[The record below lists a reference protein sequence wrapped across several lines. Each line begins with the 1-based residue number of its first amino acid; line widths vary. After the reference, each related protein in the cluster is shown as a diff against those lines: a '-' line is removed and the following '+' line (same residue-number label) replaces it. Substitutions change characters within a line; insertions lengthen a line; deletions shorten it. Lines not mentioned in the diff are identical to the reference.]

1 MLSGC
6 SLSQLFVSTAV
17 AFLPVLI
24 RSVFRLHLD
33 QAAAILFYFFGG
45 TWFALP
51 PHAREYFIWRMPS
64 CQFANVQSVAVL
76 GWIPNGLNWSH
87 FGLVLHF
94 GLPLDRLLFGA
105 LSIQYR
111 IASRGGSPSQCPE
124 NNRTF
129 CFFLERDSALVL
141 CPSALPL
148 VDSAH
153 LSFILHL

>member
-6 SLSQLFVSTAV
+6 SLSQLFVSAAA

-111 IASRGGSPSQCPE
+111 IVSRGGLAFSMPQKQQNILFFFRKGQRAGPVPV
-124 NNRTF
+124 RT
-129 CFFLERDSALVL
+129 
-141 CPSALPL
+141 PT
-148 VDSAH
+148 H
-153 LSFILHL
+153 